1 MAPRLISS
9 RPIQYGALCVAL
21 AVFAALGLSRR
32 DRADPDE
39 SQPLPLTAP
48 PSTQSVETA
57 TSEPTAESPAKQE
70 DPTVYTVGNYTVYHR
85 QSCRY
90 IQNPAGQVFSGP
102 RSVVRQQNFSACKE
116 CKPG

>member
-9 RPIQYGALCVAL
+9 RPVQYGALCVAL
-21 AVFAALGLSRR
+21 AVFAALGFSRR
-32 DRADPDE
+32 GRADPEE
-39 SQPLPLTAP
+39 SPPLSLAAP
-48 PSTQSVETA
+48 PSAQSVETA
-57 TSEPTAESPAKQE
+57 TSGTTAESPAKQA

-90 IQNPAGQVFSGP
+90 VQDPAGQVFSGP
-102 RSVVRQQNFSACKE
+102 RSVVKGQNFSACKE

>member
-1 MAPRLISS
+1 MPRLISS
-9 RPIQYGALCVAL
+9 RPIRYGALCVAL
-21 AVFAALGLSRR
+21 AALAVLGLSLR
-32 DRADPDE
+32 DGAEEE
-39 SQPLPLTAP
+39 SQPLSLTAP

-57 TSEPTAESPAKQE
+57 PPEPAVESPAKKE

-90 IQNPAGQVFSGP
+90 VQNPAGQVFSGP
-102 RSVVRQQNFSACKE
+102 RSVVREQNFTACEE